1 VAPQAS
7 FGQSARSSPSSV
19 SPTPSSA
26 SHKQPAALSRTSG
39 SVQFDPQAQITT
51 SSASSG
57 THTQAEASNKQ
68 STAVPEPSCSVP
80 DGSSTSPPPSASSP
94 SSVSPTPSS
103 ASHKQP
109 AALQEPSSSVP
120 VGSSTIQSIVA
131 AYKQPPVTEAQAATA
146 EKDFADLLRAQTPAL
161 PPEATRSIP
170 RLAPGF
176 KPSRP
181 RAEYHSDLP
190 EVVEVPPSPDS
201 APVFRYRRR
210 WAPEVSFDTAPQQ
223 YVPAAPVPQ
232 SRAEKKTTSRSKDS
246 SFSLWKRPAALSEA
260 PAPNKDTGSSYPPK
274 NETLDLSL
282 FSCNKFT
289 PLPNPLT
296 TAEVVTEAAKALV
309 TLPATEETV
318 VLELPDRVQHD
329 TALTLMKSVD
339 IVAVAVNQ
347 EWNKDREVPVPDPPN
362 ARIIIAKGQ
371 PLKDWKQSVK
381 VWKPAPL
388 DPNDKEP
395 VVPRSPGTQ
404 TKSNKKT
411 GGKKTFSNKK
421 APPPKPPKKKVI
433 DLTKEEEDQH
443 EEESSTDLVTSS
455 EQESHSSD
463 SDFVPPGQSRPPSP
477 PPDGSKPKWVPHSAR
492 ALNIANL
499 QRKIVW
505 LECVVVQ
512 GERFANTELPDVRGH
527 IKHPEAMT
535 VINLLCVLEH
545 EPVSCELELVIRAG
559 LAGIAQQQVLMEL
572 LANQI
577 NPKFQRRIIKF
588 QTQTEALKT
597 KFLNNHNARFYA
609 RAELGAREI
618 ITMLYGT
625 TMGLHEKVVTEQMDA
640 CYHSTFIVLNEL
652 TALLPKVRE
661 TLTMILTTPIP
672 VRDNTPIG
680 TDTK

>member
-1 VAPQAS
+1 
-7 FGQSARSSPSSV
+7 
-19 SPTPSSA
+19 
-26 SHKQPAALSRTSG
+26 
-39 SVQFDPQAQITT
+39 
-51 SSASSG
+51 
-57 THTQAEASNKQ
+57 
-68 STAVPEPSCSVP
+68 
-80 DGSSTSPPPSASSP
+80 
-94 SSVSPTPSS
+94 
-103 ASHKQP
+103 
-109 AALQEPSSSVP
+109 
-120 VGSSTIQSIVA
+120 
-131 AYKQPPVTEAQAATA
+131 
-146 EKDFADLLRAQTPAL
+146 
-161 PPEATRSIP
+161 
-170 RLAPGF
+170 
-176 KPSRP
+176 
-181 RAEYHSDLP
+181 
-190 EVVEVPPSPDS
+190 
-201 APVFRYRRR
+201 
-210 WAPEVSFDTAPQQ
+210 
-223 YVPAAPVPQ
+223 
-232 SRAEKKTTSRSKDS
+232 
-246 SFSLWKRPAALSEA
+246 
-260 PAPNKDTGSSYPPK
+260 
-274 NETLDLSL
+274 
-282 FSCNKFT
+282 
-289 PLPNPLT
+289 
-296 TAEVVTEAAKALV
+296 VVTEAAKALV